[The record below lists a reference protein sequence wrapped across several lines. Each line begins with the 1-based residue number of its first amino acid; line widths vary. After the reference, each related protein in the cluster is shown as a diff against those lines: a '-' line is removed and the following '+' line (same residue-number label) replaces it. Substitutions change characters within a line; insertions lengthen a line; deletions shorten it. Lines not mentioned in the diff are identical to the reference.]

1 ESVYAA
7 LVTQTRLR
15 PYLDSVELVVDEKG
29 VRFDTSALSSML
41 DAKKGASERDAIID
55 LVELNRYQGKVL
67 DAVGVDSLGL
77 LSGWVQVLPAD
88 SPVRSE
94 LQGLRVFLSSVNAG
108 TQLDDIYLGGA
119 SSDHFAG
126 RNGDDRLHGG
136 AGDDVLQGEGGDDRL
151 SGGVGNDN
159 LWGGA
164 DNDTLL
170 GEDGND
176 GLYGEAG
183 DDVLDGGAGNDY
195 MDGGAGANTYRFG
208 RGDGQDTIAYKSGG
222 SDGKL
227 GTLQFKDGV
236 QASDLVLRQ
245 VYDNQLGSKA
255 LEVSIAGTADK
266 VTINGFFYNS
276 DPANPLNSVQRF
288 EFADGTAWDLGA
300 ITAKLFAGT
309 ASADD
314 FTGTSGDDTMHG
326 GAGNDELRGGSGN
339 DTLLGEDGNDGLYGE
354 AGDDVMDG
362 GAGNDYMDGGA
373 GANTY
378 RFGRGDG
385 QDTIAYKSG
394 GSDGKLGTL
403 QFKDGVQASDLVL
416 RQVYDNQLG
425 SKALEVSI
433 AGTADKVTING
444 FFYNSDP
451 ANPLNSVQ
459 RFEFAD
465 GTAWD
470 LAAIT
475 AKLFTGGDGNDTII
489 GTNQADTMR
498 GGRGND
504 DLWGGA
510 GNDTLLGEEGND
522 GLYGEAGD
530 DVMDGGAGNDYMD
543 GGAGA
548 NTYRFG
554 RGDGQDT
561 IAYKSGGSDGKLGTL
576 QFKDGVQASDLV
588 LRQVYDNQLGS
599 KALEVSIAGT
609 ADKVTINGFFYN
621 SDPANPLN
629 SVQRFEFADG
639 TTLDLAAITAKLFTG
654 GDGNDTII
662 GSNQA
667 DTMRGGGGNDDLWG
681 GAGNDTL
688 LGEDGNDGLYGEAGD
703 DVLDGGAGNDYMDG
717 GAGANT
723 YRFGRG
729 DGQDTI
735 AYKNGGSDGQ
745 LGTLQFKDGVQA
757 SDLVLRQVYDNQLG
771 GKALE
776 VSIAGTGDKVT
787 INGFFYNSDP
797 AAPLSSVQR
806 FEFADGTAWDLAAIT
821 AKLFAGTA
829 SADDF
834 TGTSGDDTMHGGAG
848 NDELRGGAGNDTL
861 LGEEGNDGLYGEA
874 GDDVMDGGAGNDYMD
889 GGAGANTYRFG
900 RGDGQDTIA
909 YKSGGSDGKLGTL
922 QFKDGVQASDLV
934 LRQVY
939 DNQLGS
945 KALEVS
951 IAGTA
956 DKVTINGFFYNSDP
970 ANPLNSVQRFEFADG
985 TAWDLAAITAK
996 LFTGGDGNDTIV
1008 GTSRSGTIRGEAGDD
1023 SLYGG
1028 EGNDVILGGSGNDWI
1043 SGEAGDDVI
1052 EGGAGNDNM
1061 TGGRHGGYDGAG
1073 NDTYVVG
1080 RGDGNDIIYDNDGT
1094 PGNADVLQ
1102 FQGDIQA
1109 DQLWFRRVGQSLEV
1123 SVIGSGDKVNVL
1135 DWFAS
1140 ANYQLEQIKSSDGK
1154 TLSSANVNALVEA
1167 MAAFAP
1173 PAAGQTTLPPDYRS
1187 SLSNVIATN
1196 WT

>member
-1 ESVYAA
+1 
-7 LVTQTRLR
+7 
-15 PYLDSVELVVDEKG
+15 
-29 VRFDTSALSSML
+29 M
-41 DAKKGASERDAIID
+41 
-55 LVELNRYQGKVL
+55 
-67 DAVGVDSLGL
+67 
-77 LSGWVQVLPAD
+77 
-88 SPVRSE
+88 
-94 LQGLRVFLSSVNAG
+94 
-108 TQLDDIYLGGA
+108 
-119 SSDHFAG
+119 
-126 RNGDDRLHGG
+126 
-136 AGDDVLQGEGGDDRL
+136 
-151 SGGVGNDN
+151 
-159 LWGGA
+159 WGGA

-236 QASDLVLRQ
+236 QASDIVLRQ

-255 LEVSIAGTADK
+255 LEVSIAGTGDK

-276 DPANPLNSVQRF
+276 DPASPLNSVQRF

-654 GDGNDTII
+654 GTATTPSSVPIKLTPCAAAGVTTTC
-662 GSNQA
+662 GVEPATTRCWARTATTASMA
-667 DTMRGGGGNDDLWG
+667 KPVMTYSTEALATTTWTAARGRTPI
-681 GAGNDTL
+681 AS
-688 LGEDGNDGLYGEAGD
+688 
-703 DVLDGGAGNDYMDG
+703 
-717 GAGANT
+717 AGAMART
-723 YRFGRG
+723 PSPTR
-729 DGQDTI
+729 T
-735 AYKNGGSDGQ
+735 
-745 LGTLQFKDGVQA
+745 
-757 SDLVLRQVYDNQLG
+757 
-771 GKALE
+771 
-776 VSIAGTGDKVT
+776 
-787 INGFFYNSDP
+787 
-797 AAPLSSVQR
+797 AA
-806 FEFADGTAWDLAAIT
+806 AMA
-821 AKLFAGTA
+821 
-829 SADDF
+829 
-834 TGTSGDDTMHGGAG
+834 
-848 NDELRGGAGNDTL
+848 
-861 LGEEGNDGLYGEA
+861 
-874 GDDVMDGGAGNDYMD
+874 
-889 GGAGANTYRFG
+889 
-900 RGDGQDTIA
+900 
-909 YKSGGSDGKLGTL
+909 
-922 QFKDGVQASDLV
+922 
-934 LRQVY
+934 
-939 DNQLGS
+939 
-945 KALEVS
+945 
-951 IAGTA
+951 
-956 DKVTINGFFYNSDP
+956 
-970 ANPLNSVQRFEFADG
+970 
-985 TAWDLAAITAK
+985 
-996 LFTGGDGNDTIV
+996 
-1008 GTSRSGTIRGEAGDD
+1008 
-1023 SLYGG
+1023 
-1028 EGNDVILGGSGNDWI
+1028 
-1043 SGEAGDDVI
+1043 
-1052 EGGAGNDNM
+1052 
-1061 TGGRHGGYDGAG
+1061 
-1073 NDTYVVG
+1073 
-1080 RGDGNDIIYDNDGT
+1080 
-1094 PGNADVLQ
+1094 
-1102 FQGDIQA
+1102 
-1109 DQLWFRRVGQSLEV
+1109 
-1123 SVIGSGDKVNVL
+1123 
-1135 DWFAS
+1135 
-1140 ANYQLEQIKSSDGK
+1140 
-1154 TLSSANVNALVEA
+1154 SSARCSSRTGFRPRTSYCGRCMTTSWVARHWKCRSP
-1167 MAAFAP
+1167 AP
-1173 PAAGQTTLPPDYRS
+1173 VTR
-1187 SLSNVIATN
+1187 
-1196 WT
+1196 